1 MARNHCPASGLTS
14 QDSPIGEARTPAAS
28 LTPLAKAA
36 VSLPISKMADV
47 SHVTA
52 AKRAE
57 WDVAFPRCSVKGC
70 IFPAASARGTLC
82 LIHDLTE
89 REPKHF
95 LSVQPSTMCLD
106 RAKYGV
112 AESEYDDS
120 RARDRR
126 TLALQMDR
134 FRNEVA

>member
-1 MARNHCPASGLTS
+1 M
-14 QDSPIGEARTPAAS
+14 
-28 LTPLAKAA
+28 TPLAKAA
-36 VSLPISKMADV
+36 ASLPIPNMPEA
-47 SHVTA
+47 SHATA
-52 AKRAE
+52 AQRAE

-95 LSVQPSTMCLD
+95 LSVQPSTLCLD

-112 AESEYDDS
+112 AESDYDDS

-126 TLALQMDR
+126 TLALQIDR